1 MIVWELR
8 HRVPALFRTN
18 MLCCNLLLL
27 LQAGDGHSDQMVLL
41 SGPPGDPFLDV
52 HNFNGA
58 QVRRGAAAAAAYV
71 DSHCIYCMLL
81 DVS

>member
-1 MIVWELR
+1 
-8 HRVPALFRTN
+8 
-18 MLCCNLLLL
+18 MLTL

-58 QVRRGAAAAAAYV
+58 QVRCGAAAAAA
-71 DSHCIYCMLL
+71 
-81 DVS
+81 DVTGTAFTAWCWM

>member
-1 MIVWELR
+1 M
-8 HRVPALFRTN
+8 
-18 MLCCNLLLL
+18 LLLLLDDCLGHACEQTTAALLAAAFAAL

-58 QVRRGAAAAAAYV
+58 QVCAGLLLRCCKSAA
-71 DSHCIYCMLL
+71 
-81 DVS
+81 